1 MGNKKLKLKEMT
13 NKELMESAFKAI
25 ENLGF
30 HITDKQYNNICFF
43 FEGEENSI
51 CEFHIKEIPR
61 FRFAFWKVTR
71 LDDLKK
77 QIEDGSILWTDT
89 YNVRS
94 MTELLFFTQYER
106 DLDKFKPS
114 RSGFLTGIYRET
126 WVEGVDNN
134 SDETHQVEEWYMY
147 ELESVLKFMK
157 KHPIKAYEYS
167 GLQIRNITDEINGF
181 ICLKDFVKDWFYN
194 KKWKFKHWLELK
206 RHIRASMR
214 LVKKTDDMYYSLV
227 LLRPENWSPRV
238 DIIIRR
244 KPDYDY
250 DKCLKL
256 EPLFDKFDDKWFN
269 LVSLDQ
275 YDLELTKDP
284 LTEEDI
290 KADKQQEENF
300 IKRLSYHY
308 ADLDCDYT
316 VLWCNCEELIDI
328 KAVK

>member
-13 NKELMESAFKAI
+13 NKGLMESAFKAI

-30 HITDKQYNNICFF
+30 HIIDKQYNDTYFF
-43 FEGEENSI
+43 FEGDENSI

-77 QIEDGSILWTDT
+77 QIEEGSILWTDT

-126 WVEGVDNN
+126 WIEGVNN
-134 SDETHQVEEWYMY
+134 ESDETQQVEEWYMH
-147 ELESVLKFMK
+147 ELKGVLNFMK
-157 KHPIKAYEYS
+157 NHPIKAYMYS
-167 GLQIRNITDEINGF
+167 GLQIQDIYEEISGV
-181 ICLKDFVKDWFYN
+181 ICLWNFVKDWYYD
-194 KKWKFKHWLELK
+194 KKWKFIHWYKLQRGIK
-206 RHIRASMR
+206 ASIN
-214 LVKKTDDMYYSLV
+214 LAKKVGSNYNILV
-227 LLRPENWSPRV
+227 LLRPEGWSPRI
-238 DIIIRR
+238 DIIVRR
-244 KPDYDY
+244 KEHYDY
-250 DKCLKL
+250 ISCIKQELL
-256 EPLFDKFDDKWFN
+256 FEEFDKKWFN
-269 LVSLDQ
+269 KVSLDQ
-275 YDLELTKDP
+275 YDLELTTKPMTDKDKETDEK
-284 LTEEDI
+284 LKTS
-290 KADKQQEENF
+290 F